1 MTKESSRRATLRR
14 IALRCLAVLAA
25 VLGIAASAVA
35 LAVYRPQMLV
45 PLVER
50 ALTPTGGSASLAG
63 MTVTLRPPALLL
75 EGLSISPP
83 AGEGDLLRLDRVRVE
98 AALGGLLRGGP
109 RLRRVEA
116 SGLLFE
122 RSQARPPAGPPDL
135 TPLTRLFDIEELSL
149 TDARLRLALPHGDLA
164 AHGLRVS
171 LAPGEGGVRRFRG
184 NADLTFAR
192 NGSTLAEG
200 TLTARGEMSAG
211 PAIEADLELTP
222 ARLDLPWLAGE
233 LLGQA
238 GLRVTRKGVQADNVT
253 LTLPGALLRLGA
265 DAPRSMEPIRLVAA
279 GSATL
284 DGREPRLHVRALDV
298 GDLLRARARLGGA
311 TLGDLSGAAEGEIP
325 RVERTRGLMALLLP
339 GRLEGLKL
347 EGELPFR
354 LTLDAREAQRV
365 MDVEILPAELRFSW
379 PEAGL
384 ECRVGGAVRASGP
397 VQGWLHG
404 SAGIEGRLR
413 GTGRLDRPPVAVRRF
428 RFDVPVSGDLGA
440 PALRG
445 WRLSAGAGE
454 VRFEG
459 RPLPLGTLGV
469 RGTAKASA
477 GSVQVEGLE
486 VDSAALGRLKGD
498 LALGAKGIGG
508 SLDGHGLKAAAL
520 LSLAGV
526 VAGRDWTGL
535 SPVGTVDVA
544 ARMEPGEGGPR
555 VTAAVAFDGIG
566 FTAAAG
572 DVMAQNLAGRLD
584 FEARPGPDLRLAAG
598 LAMDRGEA
606 LWGTVYLD
614 LAQDPFGV
622 HGGLTRREP
631 GRYEN
636 LRVDARW
643 AGLGRLHLQGRLR
656 EEAGT
661 WHHEGRLALSEA
673 RLGPVFRTF
682 LREPMAA
689 SHPALAGLEM
699 DGAARLDL
707 SFSGSEERADLEG
720 RLRLDSAAVRREG
733 EPPVLSGLDIDLP
746 IAYSLGVADPGR
758 SAPSADAGW
767 GWLRLAGL
775 RLAGQELGP
784 LEIPVI
790 LVPNR
795 LYLGGGLDASLLGA
809 AVQLRRIRVD
819 EPLSPDFRIDL
830 AARLDGLEF
839 ARLAGEGSAL
849 EGSVGGLLDPV
860 RIGRDR
866 VAAAGELTGDFFGGR
881 IDIRRLTMDRP
892 FGPGRELGADV
903 SAHLLDLER
912 LSAAL
917 NIGRITGRISGSA
930 EGLRVAYG
938 QPVAFRLRVESVP
951 VRGETQR
958 VSLKA
963 VNAISMVS
971 TGSRLSG
978 AGVSLL
984 TTFFREFPYAKIGLK
999 CDLTNDVFTVQ
1010 GLIHEDGVEYL
1021 VKRPFFAGID
1031 VINRNPDNRIRFSDM
1046 LERLKRA
1053 TGEGSE

>member
-1 MTKESSRRATLRR
+1 MTKKRSRRATLRR

-50 ALTPTGGSASLAG
+50 ALTPRGGSASLAG
-63 MTVTLRPPALLL
+63 MTVTLRPLALSL
-75 EGLSISPP
+75 EGLSITPP
-83 AGEGDLLRLDRVRVE
+83 PGEGDLLRLDRVRVE
-98 AALGGLLRGGP
+98 AALGRLLRGGP
-109 RLRRVEA
+109 WLRRVEA
-116 SGLLFE
+116 AGLLFE
-122 RSQARPPAGPPDL
+122 RSQPRPAAGPPDL

-164 AHGLRVS
+164 AHGLGLV
-171 LAPGEGGVRRFRG
+171 LAPGEGGVRRFLG
-184 NADLTFAR
+184 STELTFAR

-200 TLTARGEMSAG
+200 TLTARGEVSAG
-211 PAIEADLELTP
+211 PAIEADIELTP

-233 LLGQA
+233 VLGQA

-253 LTLPGALLRLGA
+253 LTLPGAHLRLGT

-284 DGREPRLHVRALDV
+284 DGREPRLEVRALDV

-311 TLGDLSGAAEGEIP
+311 TLEDLSGAAEGEIP
-325 RVERTRGLMALLLP
+325 RVERAGALMALLLP
-339 GRLEGLKL
+339 GRLEGLEL

-365 MDVEILPAELRFSW
+365 LDVEIRPRDLGVSW
-379 PEAGL
+379 AEAGL
-384 ECRVGGAVRASGP
+384 ACRVGGALKASSP
-397 VQGWLHG
+397 VQGWRDG
-404 SAGIEGRLR
+404 AAAIEGRLQ
-413 GTGRLDRPPVAVRRF
+413 GTGRLDRPPLALRRF
-428 RFDVPVSGDLGA
+428 RFDVPVSGDLA
-440 PALRG
+440 AVALRG
-445 WRLSAGAGE
+445 WRLAAGAGE
-454 VRFEG
+454 VLFEG

-469 RGTAKASA
+469 RGSAKASA
-477 GSVQVEGLE
+477 GSVRVEGLE
-486 VDSAALGRLKGD
+486 VDSATLGRLKGD
-498 LALGAKGIGG
+498 LAFGAKGIGG
-508 SLDGHGLKAAAL
+508 SLDGHGLRAAAL
-520 LSLAGV
+520 LSLAGA
-526 VAGRDWTGL
+526 VADRDWTGL

-544 ARMEPGEGGPR
+544 ARMVPGESGPR

-566 FTAAAG
+566 FTAATG
-572 DVMAQNLAGRLD
+572 DVMARNLGGRLD
-584 FEARPGPDLRLAAG
+584 LEARPDPDLRLTAG

-614 LAQDPFGV
+614 LAQDPFEV
-622 HGGLTRREP
+622 HGGLLRREP
-631 GRYEN
+631 ENYEDV
-636 LRVDARW
+636 RVDARW
-643 AGLGRLHLQGRLR
+643 AGFGRLEIQGRLR
-656 EEAGT
+656 EEAGR
-661 WHHEGRLALSEA
+661 WRHEGRLALREA
-673 RLGPVFRTF
+673 RLGPAFRTF
-682 LREPMAA
+682 LGDPMAG
-689 SHPALAGLEM
+689 SHPGLAGLEM
-699 DGAARLDL
+699 DGGARLDL
-707 SFSGSEERADLEG
+707 SFSGSEKRADVEG
-720 RLRLDSAAVRREG
+720 RFRLDSAAVRREG
-733 EPPVLSGLDIDLP
+733 GPPVLSGLEIDLP
-746 IAYSLGVADPGR
+746 LAYSLGVADPGR
-758 SAPSADAGW
+758 PMPSKEAGW
-767 GWLRLAGL
+767 GRLRLSGL
-775 RLAGQELGP
+775 RLAGQDLGP
-784 LEIPVI
+784 LELPVI

-809 AVQLRRIRVD
+809 AVQLRRIRV
-819 EPLSPDFRIDL
+819 EQPLSSDFRIDL
-830 AARLDGLEF
+830 AAQVDGLEF

-860 RIGRDR
+860 RIGRER
-866 VAAAGELTGDFFGGR
+866 VTAAGVLTGDFFGGR

-903 SAHLLDLER
+903 SAHLVDLER

-917 NIGRITGRISGSA
+917 NVGRVTGRISGSA

-978 AGVSLL
+978 AGVSLI

-999 CDLTNDVFTVQ
+999 CDLNNDVFTVQ

-1021 VKRPFFAGID
+1021 VKRPLFAGID

-1046 LERLKRA
+1046 LERLKRV
-1053 TGEGSE
+1053 TGDGSE